1 MLGRALVFFM
11 FAVMAAS
18 LGFGG
23 LSGLAATTAKILCV
37 VFLSLSAISLLM
49 KAMRGLTPRVR
60 PR

>member
-23 LSGLAATTAKILCV
+23 LSGLAATTARILCV
-37 VFLSLSAISLLM
+37 VFLCLSAFSLLM
-49 KAMRGLTPRVR
+49 KTMRDLTQRVR

>member
-23 LSGLAATTAKILCV
+23 LSGLAATTSKVLCV
-37 VFLSLSAISLLM
+37 VFLSLSAISLLLR
-49 KAMRGLTPRVR
+49 ATRGLTPRVR